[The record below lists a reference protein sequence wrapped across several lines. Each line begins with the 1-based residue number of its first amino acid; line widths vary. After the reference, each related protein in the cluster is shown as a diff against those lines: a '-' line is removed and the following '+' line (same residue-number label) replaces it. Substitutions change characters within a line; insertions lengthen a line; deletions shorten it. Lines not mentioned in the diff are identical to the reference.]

1 MKFYREESTKRIVD
15 NYEFLIKNEYLIDKV
30 VKLNE
35 EKKMDEFLIEYAK
48 MKDII
53 QLFEMTLKDTELK
66 IKLIHQSKLN
76 VDENELAIFNE
87 YIKEI
92 NKNKIKKYMNVKKVG
107 DKLLKKKG
115 SNLPR
120 ISEPNHDN
128 DNFNNDKD
136 DDDDDDEEKED
147 NHNPGK
153 NILNEYKNPYDEM
166 REVLNERE
174 GKIIEI
180 EERAENLRES
190 GRNFRKA
197 ATQVANAEKKNNDD
211 CSIF

>member
-1 MKFYREESTKRIVD
+1 MKFYKEESTKRIVD

-30 VKLNE
+30 VQLNE

-76 VDENELAIFNE
+76 VDESELSIFNE

-92 NKNKIKKYMNVKKVG
+92 NKNKIKKYMKVKKVG

-115 SNLPR
+115 SDVPG
-120 ISEPNHDN
+120 ISQQNDDKDKDN
-128 DNFNNDKD
+128 DDE
-136 DDDDDDEEKED
+136 DDDDDDEDKED
-147 NHNPGK
+147 NPNPGK
-153 NILNEYKNPYDEM
+153 NILNGNKNH
-166 REVLNERE
+166 
-174 GKIIEI
+174 
-180 EERAENLRES
+180 
-190 GRNFRKA
+190 F
-197 ATQVANAEKKNNDD
+197 
-211 CSIF
+211 FH

>member
-1 MKFYREESTKRIVD
+1 MKFYKEETTKRIVD

-66 IKLIHQSKLN
+66 IKLIHQSKIN
-76 VDENELAIFNE
+76 VDENELAIFSE

-92 NKNKIKKYMNVKKVG
+92 NKHKIKKYMNVKKVG

-115 SNLPR
+115 SNLPG
-120 ISEPNHDN
+120 ISEPNDDKYNDN
-128 DNFNNDKD
+128 DND
-136 DDDDDDEEKED
+136 DEDDDEDKED

-153 NILNEYKNPYDEM
+153 NILNENKNPYDEM

-174 GKIIEI
+174 GKLIEI
-180 EERAENLRES
+180 EERADNLKES
-190 GRNFRKA
+190 ARNYKKA
-197 ATQVANAEKKNNDD
+197 ATKVGNAEKNNDD

>member
-1 MKFYREESTKRIVD
+1 MKFYKEESTKRIVD

-30 VKLNE
+30 VQLNE

-76 VDENELAIFNE
+76 VDESELSIFNE

-92 NKNKIKKYMNVKKVG
+92 NKNKIKKYMKVKKVG

-115 SNLPR
+115 SDVPG
-120 ISEPNHDN
+120 ISQQN
-128 DNFNNDKD
+128 DDKD
-136 DDDDDDEEKED
+136 KDDDDEDDDDDDEDKED
-147 NHNPGK
+147 NPNPGK
-153 NILNEYKNPYDEM
+153 NILNGNKNPYDEM
-166 REVLNERE
+166 REILNERE
-174 GKIIEI
+174 GKLIEI
-180 EERAENLRES
+180 EERADNFRES
-190 GRNFRKA
+190 SKNFKKA
-197 ATQVANAEKKNNDD
+197 ATQVAKAEKDNDG